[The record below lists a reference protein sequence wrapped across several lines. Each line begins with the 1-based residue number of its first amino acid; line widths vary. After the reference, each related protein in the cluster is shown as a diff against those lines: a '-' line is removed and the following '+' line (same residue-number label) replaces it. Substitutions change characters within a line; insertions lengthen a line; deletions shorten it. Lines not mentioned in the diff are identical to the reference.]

1 MSRRDHADMLKLPR
15 PISRHPRMS
24 MRDRAAQFAP
34 FSALSGYQ
42 EIIASSARY
51 RETRKTLAPDH
62 QAHLDLVMRQLCRC
76 EGPAVRVTY
85 FLADRQ
91 GQGGSVCILQGKVRR
106 IDQEKRV
113 IVMADGT
120 AIAFADIE
128 ELEILQREDAHRE
141 RSGKI

>member
-1 MSRRDHADMLKLPR
+1 
-15 PISRHPRMS
+15 

-62 QAHLDLVMRQLCRC
+62 QTHLDLVMRQLCRC

-128 ELEILQREDAHRE
+128 ELEILQREDAQRE
-141 RSGKI
+141 

>member
-1 MSRRDHADMLKLPR
+1 MRR
-15 PISRHPRMS
+15 
-24 MRDRAAQFAP
+24 
-34 FSALSGYQ
+34 
-42 EIIASSARY
+42 
-51 RETRKTLAPDH
+51 
-62 QAHLDLVMRQLCRC
+62 
-76 EGPAVRVTY
+76 PAVRVTY

-128 ELEILQREDAHRE
+128 ELEILQREDAQRE
-141 RSGKI
+141 